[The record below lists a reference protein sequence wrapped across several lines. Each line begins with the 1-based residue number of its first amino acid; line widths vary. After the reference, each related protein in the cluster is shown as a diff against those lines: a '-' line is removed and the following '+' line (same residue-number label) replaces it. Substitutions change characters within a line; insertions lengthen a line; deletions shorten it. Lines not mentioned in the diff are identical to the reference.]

1 MKIHFC
7 DLCNESVPQADLD
20 EGRAFVRKG
29 RVVCATCDRAM
40 SHAGVA
46 VAPSV
51 AASAVEI
58 APAEPAPPAAP
69 PPELP
74 PDLSPERS
82 PAPVLSAVSIA
93 PNPPEKPAPAR
104 ASSATPTRAK
114 A

>member
-93 PNPPEKPAPAR
+93 VLNW
-104 ASSATPTRAK
+104 S
-114 A
+114 